1 MAEATMHAGG
11 CHCGRVRFEAKTD
24 LGTLISCNCSI
35 CSKKG
40 LMLTFV
46 PDGDFRLVSGYDFL
60 VDYQFNKHVIHHL
73 SCARCGVEPFARGK
87 APDGSPM
94 VAINVRCLDDVD
106 VATLEPTPFN
116 GRDA

>member
-73 SCARCGVEPFARGK
+73 FCKVCGIQSFARGQR
-87 APDGSPM
+87 PDGAAM
-94 VAINVRCLDDVD
+94 AAINIRCIDGIDANELNPQKFD
-106 VATLEPTPFN
+106 
-116 GRDA
+116 GRSR